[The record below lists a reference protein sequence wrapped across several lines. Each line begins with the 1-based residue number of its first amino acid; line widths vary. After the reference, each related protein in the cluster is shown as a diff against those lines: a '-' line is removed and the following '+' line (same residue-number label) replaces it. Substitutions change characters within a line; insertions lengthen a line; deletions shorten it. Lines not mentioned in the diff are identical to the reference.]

1 MKFSFQKQF
10 GKGTDP
16 RYAKAERW
24 VYKNFKNP
32 YLQHLGIGLIEW
44 LKQKWI
50 DVKIENTMR
59 DVDSQQKL
67 MEEWDEQEG
76 RQSTPHIV
84 ETGVFGDEGWSIEI
98 SNPIVERG
106 PTQLAQAWL
115 LQAMHNDYKKMKGSK
130 NLLSQIVRYQT
141 TMKEVFIHTQ

>member
-1 MKFSFQKQF
+1 MKIEFEKQF

-16 RYAKAERW
+16 WYAKAERW
-24 VYKNFKNP
+24 AKKQRFP
-32 YLQHLGIGLIEW
+32 ISFLALGIIEW

-59 DVDSQQKL
+59 DVDSQAKQL

-84 ETGVFGDEGWSIEI
+84 ETGVFGNEGWSIEI

-106 PTQLAQAWL
+106 SDSISTGMVPPSDVQR
-115 LQAMHNDYKKMKGSK
+115 LQEDEGDKGTS
-130 NLLSQIVRYQT
+130 
-141 TMKEVFIHTQ
+141 